1 MRQRLVQVAGAL
13 VIAGASAIPA
23 FAQTA
28 TPALDLSG
36 LSNTL
41 TTQMSNAAPVILVG
55 VGLIV
60 GVRFALKLAKKVT
73 G

>member
-28 TPALDLSG
+28 PALDLSG